1 MKHIYIITSCLLLL
15 SLTVHAQFSIDPAQP
30 FAICNASDVQNK
42 VHAFS
47 VNGSDYL
54 TTWIDKRNG
63 SAGSALYIQH
73 LDSSG
78 VPLLSANGQAI
89 YTTVGKEIWAYDIA
103 PWQNGFLI
111 AWLEGGFGLGGDS
124 LFCDYIDASGNHLWN
139 QPVNVSN
146 KTASVI
152 YVSGS
157 GLKVMPND
165 SGAFITYSLTYG
177 GGADVFSFNRIDFA
191 GNLHWPI
198 NNFSITLSG
207 YIAVPQYD
215 NHNGFYVASC
225 GGGIGSPIKMQHYG
239 LDGLAT
245 FPTLIDMTQ
254 GAGGRSSGWNVICDA
269 DTNAYLLWDDNLG
282 DIQISK
288 TDPLGNLLWP
298 TNFKTVCGFSG
309 SQSNVDY
316 YFNGNDIYVTW
327 IDGRTPAANAFIYTQ
342 KLDTSGTA
350 QWTTD
355 GVLVSSLNSYIPYP
369 KITMGAN
376 GNVVNTYLTGGAF
389 RAQCLTSDSIT
400 LWQTDGIV
408 VATNTAPFYAEYVLV
423 SDPTGSVAAFWTDN
437 SDIYGARVSPSGML
451 TNLGNIVTEKPDVY
465 PNPASDQF
473 VLNCKKQY
481 SEIEIRISNIS
492 GQEIFSKNY
501 HHNTSSQFTLSTK
514 GLSSG
519 LYLILV
525 VADGDRFVN
534 KLLVK

>member
-1 MKHIYIITSCLLLL
+1 MKQIYIFLSLLLFFNI
-15 SLTVHAQFSIDPAQP
+15 SIKAQFSIDPAQP
-30 FAICNASDVQNK
+30 YPVCNASDVQNK

-47 VNGSDYL
+47 VNGSEYL
-54 TTWIDKRNG
+54 ATWIDKRNG

-111 AWLEGGFGLGGDS
+111 AWVQGAFGSGGDS

-152 YVSGS
+152 YVSES

-177 GGADVFSFNRIDFA
+177 GGADVFSFNRIDFT

-198 NNFSITLSG
+198 NNFSITLNG

-215 NHNGFYVASC
+215 NHNGFYVASS
-225 GGGIGSPIKMQHYG
+225 GGGIGGPIKMEHYG
-239 LDGLAT
+239 LDGIST
-245 FPTLIDMTQ
+245 FPALVDMTA
-254 GAGGRSSGWNVICDA
+254 GASGRNTGWNVICDA
-269 DTNAYLLWDDNLG
+269 DTNAYLVWDDNLG

-288 TDPLGNLLWP
+288 TDLRGNLMWP
-298 TNFKTVCGFSG
+298 TNYKTVCGYSG
-309 SQSNVDY
+309 DQSRTDY
-316 YFNGNDIYVTW
+316 IINGNDIYITW
-327 IDGRTPAANAFIYTQ
+327 CDGRAPAANAFIYTQ

-355 GVLVSSLNSYIPYP
+355 GVLVSSLSSYIPYP
-369 KITMGAN
+369 KLTQGAN
-376 GNVVNTYLTGGAF
+376 GTIVNAYLTGGAF

-400 LWQTDGIV
+400 LWQTDGIQ
-408 VATNTAPFYAEYVLV
+408 VASNYGPFYSDFVLV
-423 SDPTGSVAAFWTDN
+423 SDATGSVASFWSDN
-437 SDIYGARVSPSGML
+437 SNVYGARVSPSGIL
-451 TNLGNIVTEKPDVY
+451 TNLGNIHSEKPNVY
-465 PNPASDQF
+465 PNPASNQF

-492 GQEIFSKNY
+492 GQEVFSKNY
-501 HHNTSSQFTLSTK
+501 HHNISSQFTISTK
-514 GLSSG
+514 DLSSG
-519 LYLILV
+519 LYLIQII
-525 VADGDRFVN
+525 ADGDQFVN
-534 KLLVK
+534 KLLVN